1 VAGWQVKLQLFTA
14 ADKIPACGPG
24 LDYML
29 ETLPFAEMLAK
40 VFRGSG
46 ECAEIT
52 WRLLGL
58 PMPVWS
64 LVFFVGIAG
73 VAMWLASRRPTRWL
87 YR

>member
-1 VAGWQVKLQLFTA
+1 
-14 ADKIPACGPG
+14 
-24 LDYML
+24 
-29 ETLPFAEMLAK
+29 MLAK